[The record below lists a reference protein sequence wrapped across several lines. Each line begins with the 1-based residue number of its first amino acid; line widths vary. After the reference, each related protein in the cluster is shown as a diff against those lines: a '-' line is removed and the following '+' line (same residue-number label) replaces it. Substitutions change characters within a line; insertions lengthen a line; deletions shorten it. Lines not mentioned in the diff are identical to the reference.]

1 MKYFH
6 TYIAYVLVRAAE
18 FTTHSNRPLLYL
30 VVQCDTTYC
39 NEASNYIYFLEI
51 TILRRTCSSI
61 FRCAPATANSPTVRY
76 ISGTCHILLF
86 NIHTNQS
93 HININ
98 ISERLLCCVVKQSL
112 LYILDVRKTICG
124 SDNHFVLFFY
134 YIVRTVQKLYIIEP
148 SWLSRTTRVQLNVKL
163 SN

>member
-1 MKYFH
+1 MRHYLLTLSPKLTVTKRVIILPRGNY
-6 TYIAYVLVRAAE
+6 TSAYILLAPPSFAV
-18 FTTHSNRPLLYL
+18 RPLRLIALPYG
-30 VVQCDTTYC
+30 
-39 NEASNYIYFLEI
+39 
-51 TILRRTCSSI
+51 
-61 FRCAPATANSPTVRY
+61 

-86 NIHTNQS
+86 NIHPTNQS

-148 SWLSRTTRVQLNVKL
+148 SWLSRTTRVQLNVEL